1 MTNGIKTMA
10 RSVSA
15 LIVIV
20 AASAVLSGQAPPYQ
34 LPMEPPRDFGTSI
47 TASMEGWFENPDGTK
62 TFIVGYLN
70 RNAKTEVDVPIGP
83 NNNIEP
89 GGPDYGQPTH
99 FMPHRQLGMFTITVP
114 KDFNQS
120 RLTWSITVNGRTN
133 AIPLK
138 LIPDY
143 ILQPFKD
150 IAVGNTPPI
159 VRFSPDGPTT
169 QGPIAQL
176 AKATTL
182 KAKVGVPLAITA
194 WAVDDGKYTS
204 GSNAQPRNAPP
215 PVEFEWSKYRG
226 PGDVKFDARIPK
238 LTIETG
244 GPIGA
249 EFKGHA
255 TTNVTFSAPG
265 EYALH
270 LNVDDFSGRGSGETG
285 CCWTT
290 SIVKVIVTQ

>member
-1 MTNGIKTMA
+1 MKILALIFAATVL
-10 RSVSA
+10 VSA
-15 LIVIV
+15 
-20 AASAVLSGQAPPYQ
+20 QAPAFQ
-34 LPMEPPRDFGTSI
+34 LPMEPPREFGTSI
-47 TASMEGWFENPDGTK
+47 TASMEGWYENADGTK

-70 RNAKTEVDVPIGP
+70 RNAKQEIDVPLGP

-114 KDFNQS
+114 KDFGTQ
-120 RLTWSITVNGRTN
+120 RLTWTITVNGRTN

-138 LIPDY
+138 LVPDY

-159 VRFSPDGPTT
+159 IRFAPDGPSI
-169 QGPIAQL
+169 QGPIAAF
-176 AKATTL
+176 AKASTL
-182 KAKVGVPLAITA
+182 KAKVGVPLAITTY
-194 WAVDDGKYTS
+194 AVDDGKYTS

-215 PVEFEWSKYRG
+215 PVELEWSKYRG
-226 PGDVKFDARIPK
+226 PGDVKFDAARPK
-238 LTIETG
+238 VTIEQG

-249 EFKGHA
+249 DFKGNA

-290 SIVKVIVTQ
+290 AIVKVSVSQ